1 MTAELFEYIELIV
14 YENVKCDK
22 YYYLYERL
30 CNN

>member
-1 MTAELFEYIELIV
+1 MTAEVFEWIEIIV
-14 YENVKCDK
+14 YENIKCEK

>member
-1 MTAELFEYIELIV
+1 MTAELFEWIEIIV
-14 YENVKCDK
+14 YENIKCEK

>member
-1 MTAELFEYIELIV
+1 MTKEVFQWIEIIVFENIRCE
-14 YENVKCDK
+14 K